1 MSFYDLMSMSLGN
14 LWRRKLR
21 TILTVLGVLIGT
33 TSIVAMLSLAFGMKQ
48 RMMEQYESMGSV
60 TQITVNGGGGGM
72 DSDSSGSQTDTS
84 TMLTESNMKMFQEM
98 EHVKSVQPQLSFDGN
113 MTSGRYSGYGNLIG
127 VDQSMLDS
135 QELEKGE
142 SPQAGSS
149 GTLQVIAGNQIITGF
164 GYVQGEEYMD
174 YYSTGELPPID
185 LMTQI
190 HQLQVYNDVADS
202 DTGDQGTSG
211 DDSEDTS
218 DSGDSS
224 SDSDT
229 AGDDTAAQPVEDN
242 SMLDFR
248 IKITGVMAGGLD
260 EYNTYSQSLLVN
272 IDDLKSYLTKNFG
285 KGKIPGQPK
294 PNGKPLN
301 EWVYTTFVVE
311 VDQADNVEDVMQNI
325 QDMGFSANSNKDL
338 IDSAQ
343 KSLQIV
349 ELVLGGIGMVAF
361 LVAAIGIANTMMM
374 STYERTKEI
383 GVMKVLGCD
392 MRDIQK
398 LFLAEAGFIGLIG
411 GLVGLLMTFGISV
424 VLNHF
429 TANMDGINGNIS
441 VIPWWLALAA
451 VAFSTLMG
459 MIAGYFPARRAM
471 KLSPLAAIHTE

>member
-1 MSFYDLMSMSLGN
+1 MMSFYDLMSMSLGN

-48 RMMEQYESMGSV
+48 QMMEQYESMGSV
-60 TQITVNGGGGGM
+60 TQINVSPGGGM

-84 TMLTESNMKMFQEM
+84 TMLTESNMEMFQGM
-98 EHVKSVQPQLSFDGN
+98 EHVKSVSPQLTFDGT
-113 MTSGRYSGYGNLIG
+113 MKSGRYSGYANMIG

-135 QELEKGE
+135 QELDKGE
-142 SPQAGSS
+142 VPKAGNS
-149 GTLQVIAGNQIITGF
+149 GTLQVLGGNQLLTGF
-164 GYVQGEEYMD
+164 GYVQGDEYVD

-190 HQLQVYNDVADS
+190 HQLQVYNDATESETVDQTASTDASTEDSSGDGDS
-202 DTGDQGTSG
+202 DS
-211 DDSEDTS
+211 
-218 DSGDSS
+218 
-224 SDSDT
+224 
-229 AGDDTAAQPVEDN
+229 AGDDAAAQPAEDN
-242 SMLDFR
+242 SMLNFR
-248 IKITGVMAGGLD
+248 IKITGIMAGGLE
-260 EYNTYSQSLLVN
+260 EYNNYSQSLLVN
-272 IDDLKSYLTKNFG
+272 LDDLKSYLTKNFG

-301 EWVYTTFVVE
+301 EWVYTTIVVE
-311 VDQADNVEDVMQNI
+311 VDQADNVEDVMKSI
-325 QDMGFSANSNKDL
+325 QDMGFSANSNKEL

-411 GLVGLLMTFGISV
+411 GIVGLLLSCGVSSLI
-424 VLNHF
+424 NHF
-429 TANMDGINGNIS
+429 SAGMEGIGGNIS

-459 MIAGYFPARRAM
+459 MVAGYFPARRAM

>member
-1 MSFYDLMSMSLGN
+1 
-14 LWRRKLR
+14 
-21 TILTVLGVLIGT
+21 
-33 TSIVAMLSLAFGMKQ
+33 MKQ
-48 RMMEQYESMGSV
+48 QMMEQYESMGSV
-60 TQITVNGGGGGM
+60 TQINVSPGGGM

-84 TMLTESNMKMFQEM
+84 TMLTESNMEMFQGM
-98 EHVKSVQPQLSFDGN
+98 EHVKSVSPQLTFDGT
-113 MTSGRYSGYGNLIG
+113 MKSGRYSGYANMIG

-135 QELEKGE
+135 QELDKGE
-142 SPQAGSS
+142 VPKAGNS
-149 GTLQVIAGNQIITGF
+149 GTLQVLGGNQLLTGF
-164 GYVQGEEYMD
+164 GYVQGDEYVD

-190 HQLQVYNDVADS
+190 HQLQVYNDATESETVDQTASTDASTEDSSGDGDS
-202 DTGDQGTSG
+202 DS
-211 DDSEDTS
+211 
-218 DSGDSS
+218 
-224 SDSDT
+224 
-229 AGDDTAAQPVEDN
+229 AGDDAAAQPAEDN
-242 SMLDFR
+242 SMLNFR
-248 IKITGVMAGGLD
+248 IKITGIMAGGLE
-260 EYNTYSQSLLVN
+260 EYNNYSQSLLVN
-272 IDDLKSYLTKNFG
+272 LDDLKSYLTKNFG

-301 EWVYTTFVVE
+301 EWVYTTIVVE
-311 VDQADNVEDVMQNI
+311 VDQADNVEDVMKSI
-325 QDMGFSANSNKDL
+325 QDMGFSANSNKEL

-411 GLVGLLMTFGISV
+411 GIVGLLLSCGVSSLI
-424 VLNHF
+424 NHF
-429 TANMDGINGNIS
+429 SAGMEGIGGNIS

-459 MIAGYFPARRAM
+459 MVAGYFPARRAM

>member
-48 RMMEQYESMGSV
+48 QMMEQYESMGSV
-60 TQITVNGGGGGM
+60 TQINVSPGGGM

-84 TMLTESNMKMFQEM
+84 TMLTESNMEMFQGM
-98 EHVKSVQPQLSFDGN
+98 EHVKSVSPQLTFDGT
-113 MTSGRYSGYGNLIG
+113 MKSGRYSGYANMIG

-135 QELEKGE
+135 QELDKGE
-142 SPQAGSS
+142 VPKAGNS
-149 GTLQVIAGNQIITGF
+149 GTLQVLGGNQLLTGF
-164 GYVQGEEYMD
+164 GYVQGDEYVD
-174 YYSTGELPPID
+174 YYSTGELPQID

-190 HQLQVYNDVADS
+190 HQLQVYNDATESETVDQTASTDASTEDSSGDGDS
-202 DTGDQGTSG
+202 DS
-211 DDSEDTS
+211 
-218 DSGDSS
+218 
-224 SDSDT
+224 
-229 AGDDTAAQPVEDN
+229 AGDDAAAQPAEDN
-242 SMLDFR
+242 SMLNFR
-248 IKITGVMAGGLD
+248 IKITGIMAGGLE
-260 EYNTYSQSLLVN
+260 EYNNYSQSLLVN
-272 IDDLKSYLTKNFG
+272 LDDLKSYLTKNFG

-301 EWVYTTFVVE
+301 EWVYTTIVVE
-311 VDQADNVEDVMQNI
+311 VDQADNVEDVMKSI
-325 QDMGFSANSNKDL
+325 QDMGFSANSNKEL

-411 GLVGLLMTFGISV
+411 GIVGLLLSCGVSSLI
-424 VLNHF
+424 NHF
-429 TANMDGINGNIS
+429 SAGMEGIGGNIS

-459 MIAGYFPARRAM
+459 MVAGYFPARRAM

>member
-14 LWRRKLR
+14 LWHRKLR

-48 RMMEQYESMGSV
+48 QMMEQYESMGSV
-60 TQITVNGGGGGM
+60 TQINVSPGGGM

-84 TMLTESNMKMFQEM
+84 TMLTESNMEMFQGM
-98 EHVKSVQPQLSFDGN
+98 EHVKSVSPQLTFDGT
-113 MTSGRYSGYGNLIG
+113 MKSGRYSGYANMIG

-135 QELEKGE
+135 QELDKGE
-142 SPQAGSS
+142 VPKAGNS
-149 GTLQVIAGNQIITGF
+149 GTLQVLGGNQLLTGF
-164 GYVQGEEYMD
+164 GYVQGDEYVD

-190 HQLQVYNDVADS
+190 HQLQVYNDATESETVDQTASTDASTEDSSGDGDS
-202 DTGDQGTSG
+202 DS
-211 DDSEDTS
+211 
-218 DSGDSS
+218 
-224 SDSDT
+224 
-229 AGDDTAAQPVEDN
+229 AGDDAAAQPAEDN
-242 SMLDFR
+242 SMLNFR
-248 IKITGVMAGGLD
+248 IKITGIMAGGLE
-260 EYNTYSQSLLVN
+260 EYNNYSQSLLVN
-272 IDDLKSYLTKNFG
+272 LDDLKSYLTKNFG

-301 EWVYTTFVVE
+301 EWVYTTIVVE
-311 VDQADNVEDVMQNI
+311 VDQADNVEDVMKSI
-325 QDMGFSANSNKDL
+325 QDMGFSANSNKEL

-411 GLVGLLMTFGISV
+411 GIVGLLLSCGVSSLI
-424 VLNHF
+424 NHF
-429 TANMDGINGNIS
+429 SAGMEGIGGNIS

-459 MIAGYFPARRAM
+459 MVAGYFPARRAM

>member
-48 RMMEQYESMGSV
+48 QMMEQYESMGSV
-60 TQITVNGGGGGM
+60 TQINVSPGGGM

-84 TMLTESNMKMFQEM
+84 TMLTESNMEMFQGM
-98 EHVKSVQPQLSFDGN
+98 EHVKSVSPQLTFDGT
-113 MTSGRYSGYGNLIG
+113 MKSGRYSGYANMIG

-135 QELEKGE
+135 QELDKGE
-142 SPQAGSS
+142 VPKAGNS
-149 GTLQVIAGNQIITGF
+149 GTLQVLGGNQLLTGF
-164 GYVQGEEYMD
+164 GYVQGDEYVD

-190 HQLQVYNDVADS
+190 HQLQVYNDATESETVDQTASTDASTEDSSGDGDS
-202 DTGDQGTSG
+202 DS
-211 DDSEDTS
+211 
-218 DSGDSS
+218 
-224 SDSDT
+224 
-229 AGDDTAAQPVEDN
+229 AGDDAAAQPAEDN
-242 SMLDFR
+242 SMLNFR
-248 IKITGVMAGGLD
+248 IKITGIMAGGLE
-260 EYNTYSQSLLVN
+260 EYNNYSQSLLVN
-272 IDDLKSYLTKNFG
+272 LDDLKSYLTKNFG
-285 KGKIPGQPK
+285 KGRIPGQPK

-301 EWVYTTFVVE
+301 EWVYTTIVVE
-311 VDQADNVEDVMQNI
+311 VDQADNVEDVMKSI
-325 QDMGFSANSNKDL
+325 QDMGFSANSNKEL

-411 GLVGLLMTFGISV
+411 GIVGLLLSCGVSSLI
-424 VLNHF
+424 NHF
-429 TANMDGINGNIS
+429 SAGMEGIGGNIS

-459 MIAGYFPARRAM
+459 MVAGYFPARRAM

>member
-1 MSFYDLMSMSLGN
+1 
-14 LWRRKLR
+14 
-21 TILTVLGVLIGT
+21 
-33 TSIVAMLSLAFGMKQ
+33 MKQ
-48 RMMEQYESMGSV
+48 IHQFQIYNDAADADTGSQD
-60 TQITVNGGGGGM
+60 TPADDSGADSSGDGDTSG
-72 DSDSSGSQTDTS
+72 DSDSSG
-84 TMLTESNMKMFQEM
+84 
-98 EHVKSVQPQLSFDGN
+98 
-113 MTSGRYSGYGNLIG
+113 
-127 VDQSMLDS
+127 
-135 QELEKGE
+135 
-142 SPQAGSS
+142 
-149 GTLQVIAGNQIITGF
+149 
-164 GYVQGEEYMD
+164 
-174 YYSTGELPPID
+174 
-185 LMTQI
+185 
-190 HQLQVYNDVADS
+190 
-202 DTGDQGTSG
+202 
-211 DDSEDTS
+211 DDM
-218 DSGDSS
+218 
-224 SDSDT
+224 
-229 AGDDTAAQPVEDN
+229 AAQPAEDN
-242 SMLDFR
+242 SMLNFR
-248 IKITGVMAGGLD
+248 MKITGVMAGGLE
-260 EYNTYSQSLLVN
+260 EYNNYSQSLLVN
-272 IDDLKSYLTKNFG
+272 MDDLKSYLTKNFG

-301 EWVYTTFVVE
+301 EWVYTTFIIE
-311 VDQADNVEDVMQNI
+311 VDQADNVEDVMKSI
-325 QDMGFSANSNKDL
+325 QDMGFSASSNKDL

-411 GLVGLLMTFGISV
+411 GLVGLVMTYGISI

>member
-1 MSFYDLMSMSLGN
+1 M
-14 LWRRKLR
+14 
-21 TILTVLGVLIGT
+21 
-33 TSIVAMLSLAFGMKQ
+33 
-48 RMMEQYESMGSV
+48 
-60 TQITVNGGGGGM
+60 
-72 DSDSSGSQTDTS
+72 
-84 TMLTESNMKMFQEM
+84 TESNMEMFQGM
-98 EHVKSVQPQLSFDGN
+98 EHVKSVSPQLTFDGT
-113 MTSGRYSGYGNLIG
+113 MKSGRYSGYANMIG

-135 QELEKGE
+135 QELDKGE
-142 SPQAGSS
+142 VPKAGNS
-149 GTLQVIAGNQIITGF
+149 GTLQVLGGNQLLTGF
-164 GYVQGEEYMD
+164 GYVQGDEYVD

-190 HQLQVYNDVADS
+190 HQLQVYNDATESETVDQTASTDASTEDSSGDGDS
-202 DTGDQGTSG
+202 DS
-211 DDSEDTS
+211 
-218 DSGDSS
+218 
-224 SDSDT
+224 
-229 AGDDTAAQPVEDN
+229 AGDDAAAQPAEDN
-242 SMLDFR
+242 SMLNFR
-248 IKITGVMAGGLD
+248 IKITGIMAGGLE
-260 EYNTYSQSLLVN
+260 EYNNYSQSLLVN
-272 IDDLKSYLTKNFG
+272 LDDLKSYLTKNFG

-301 EWVYTTFVVE
+301 EWVYTTIVVE
-311 VDQADNVEDVMQNI
+311 VDQADNVEDVMKSI
-325 QDMGFSANSNKDL
+325 QDMGFSANSNKEL

-411 GLVGLLMTFGISV
+411 GIVGLLLSCGVSSLI
-424 VLNHF
+424 NHF
-429 TANMDGINGNIS
+429 SAGMEGIGGNIS

-459 MIAGYFPARRAM
+459 MVAGYFPARRAM

>member
-1 MSFYDLMSMSLGN
+1 
-14 LWRRKLR
+14 
-21 TILTVLGVLIGT
+21 
-33 TSIVAMLSLAFGMKQ
+33 
-48 RMMEQYESMGSV
+48 
-60 TQITVNGGGGGM
+60 M

-84 TMLTESNMKMFQEM
+84 TMLTESNMEMFQGM
-98 EHVKSVQPQLSFDGN
+98 EHVKSVSPQLTFDGT
-113 MTSGRYSGYGNLIG
+113 MKSGRYSGYANMIG

-135 QELEKGE
+135 QELDKGE
-142 SPQAGSS
+142 VPKAGNS
-149 GTLQVIAGNQIITGF
+149 GTLQVLGGNQLLTGF
-164 GYVQGEEYMD
+164 GYVQGDEYVD

-190 HQLQVYNDVADS
+190 HQLQVYNDAAESETVDQTASTDASTEDSSGDGDS
-202 DTGDQGTSG
+202 DS
-211 DDSEDTS
+211 
-218 DSGDSS
+218 
-224 SDSDT
+224 
-229 AGDDTAAQPVEDN
+229 AGDDAAAQPAEDN
-242 SMLDFR
+242 SMLNFR
-248 IKITGVMAGGLD
+248 IKITGIMAGGLE
-260 EYNTYSQSLLVN
+260 EYNNYSQSLLVN
-272 IDDLKSYLTKNFG
+272 LDDLKSYLTKNFG

-301 EWVYTTFVVE
+301 EWVYTTIVVE
-311 VDQADNVEDVMQNI
+311 VDQADNVEDVMKSI
-325 QDMGFSANSNKDL
+325 QDMGFFANSNKEL

-411 GLVGLLMTFGISV
+411 GIVGLLLSCGVSSLI
-424 VLNHF
+424 NHF
-429 TANMDGINGNIS
+429 SAGMEGIGGNIS

-459 MIAGYFPARRAM
+459 MVAGYFPARRAM

>member
-72 DSDSSGSQTDTS
+72 DSGSSGSQTDTS

-98 EHVKSVQPQLSFDGN
+98 EHVKAVQPQLSFDGN

-127 VDQSMLDS
+127 VDQSLLDS

-142 SPQAGSS
+142 NPQAGSS

-164 GYVQGEEYMD
+164 GYVQGEEYVD

-185 LMTQI
+185 LMAQI

-202 DTGDQGTSG
+202 DTGDQGTTT
-211 DDSEDTS
+211 DDSGDTS
-218 DSGDSS
+218 DSGD

-248 IKITGVMAGGLD
+248 IKITGIMAGGLD

-325 QDMGFSANSNKDL
+325 QDMGFSASSNKDL

-411 GLVGLLMTFGISV
+411 GLVGLLMTFGISL

-451 VAFSTLMG
+451 VVFSTLMG

>member
-48 RMMEQYESMGSV
+48 QMMEQYESMGSV
-60 TQITVNGGGGGM
+60 TQINVSPGGGM

-84 TMLTESNMKMFQEM
+84 TMLTESNMEMFQGM
-98 EHVKSVQPQLSFDGN
+98 EHVKSVSPQLTFDGT
-113 MTSGRYSGYGNLIG
+113 MKSGRYSGYANMIG

-135 QELEKGE
+135 QELDKGE
-142 SPQAGSS
+142 VPKAGNS
-149 GTLQVIAGNQIITGF
+149 GTLQVLGGNQLLTGF
-164 GYVQGEEYMD
+164 GYVQGDEYVD

-190 HQLQVYNDVADS
+190 HQLQVYNDATESETVDQTASTDASTEDSSEDGDS
-202 DTGDQGTSG
+202 DS
-211 DDSEDTS
+211 
-218 DSGDSS
+218 
-224 SDSDT
+224 
-229 AGDDTAAQPVEDN
+229 AGDDAAAQPAEDN
-242 SMLDFR
+242 SMLNFR
-248 IKITGVMAGGLD
+248 IKITGIMAGGLE
-260 EYNTYSQSLLVN
+260 EYNNYSQSLLVN
-272 IDDLKSYLTKNFG
+272 LDDLKSYLTKNFG

-301 EWVYTTFVVE
+301 EWVYTTIVVE
-311 VDQADNVEDVMQNI
+311 VDQADNVEDVMKSI
-325 QDMGFSANSNKDL
+325 QDMGFSANSNKEL

-411 GLVGLLMTFGISV
+411 GIVGLLLSCGVSSLI
-424 VLNHF
+424 NHF
-429 TANMDGINGNIS
+429 SAGMEGIGGNIS

-459 MIAGYFPARRAM
+459 MVAGYFPARRAM

>member
-48 RMMEQYESMGSV
+48 QMMEQYESMGSV
-60 TQITVNGGGGGM
+60 TQINVSPGGGM

-84 TMLTESNMKMFQEM
+84 TMLTESNMEMFQGM
-98 EHVKSVQPQLSFDGN
+98 EHVKSVSPQLTFDGT
-113 MTSGRYSGYGNLIG
+113 MKSGRYSGYANMIG

-135 QELEKGE
+135 QELDKGE
-142 SPQAGSS
+142 VPKAGNS
-149 GTLQVIAGNQIITGF
+149 GTLQVLGGNQLLTGF
-164 GYVQGEEYMD
+164 GYVQGVEYVD

-190 HQLQVYNDVADS
+190 HQLQVYNDATESETVDQTASTDASTEDSSGDGDS
-202 DTGDQGTSG
+202 DS
-211 DDSEDTS
+211 
-218 DSGDSS
+218 
-224 SDSDT
+224 
-229 AGDDTAAQPVEDN
+229 AGDDAAAQPAEDN
-242 SMLDFR
+242 SMLNFR
-248 IKITGVMAGGLD
+248 IKITGIMAGGLE
-260 EYNTYSQSLLVN
+260 EYNNYSQSLLVN
-272 IDDLKSYLTKNFG
+272 LDDLKSYLTKNFG

-301 EWVYTTFVVE
+301 EWVYTTIVVE
-311 VDQADNVEDVMQNI
+311 VDQADNVEDVMKSI
-325 QDMGFSANSNKDL
+325 QDMGFSANSNKEL

-411 GLVGLLMTFGISV
+411 GIVGLLLSCGVSSLI
-424 VLNHF
+424 NHF
-429 TANMDGINGNIS
+429 SAGMEGIGGNIS

-459 MIAGYFPARRAM
+459 MVAGYFPARRAM

>member
-48 RMMEQYESMGSV
+48 QMMEQYESMGSV
-60 TQITVNGGGGGM
+60 TQINVSPGGGM

-84 TMLTESNMKMFQEM
+84 TMLTESNMEMFQGM
-98 EHVKSVQPQLSFDGN
+98 EHVKSVSPQLTFDGT
-113 MTSGRYSGYGNLIG
+113 MKSGRYSGYANMIG

-135 QELEKGE
+135 QELDKGE
-142 SPQAGSS
+142 VPKAGNS
-149 GTLQVIAGNQIITGF
+149 GTLQVLGGNQLLTGF
-164 GYVQGEEYMD
+164 GYVQGDEYVD

-190 HQLQVYNDVADS
+190 HQLQVYNDAAESETVDQTASTDASTEDSSGDGDS
-202 DTGDQGTSG
+202 DS
-211 DDSEDTS
+211 
-218 DSGDSS
+218 
-224 SDSDT
+224 
-229 AGDDTAAQPVEDN
+229 AGDDAAAQPAEDN
-242 SMLDFR
+242 SMLNFR
-248 IKITGVMAGGLD
+248 IKITGIMAGGLE
-260 EYNTYSQSLLVN
+260 EYNNYSQSLLVN
-272 IDDLKSYLTKNFG
+272 LDDLKSYLTKNFG

-301 EWVYTTFVVE
+301 EWVYTTIVVE
-311 VDQADNVEDVMQNI
+311 VDQADNEEDVMKSI
-325 QDMGFSANSNKDL
+325 QDMGFFANSNKEL

-411 GLVGLLMTFGISV
+411 GIVGLLLSCGVSSLI
-424 VLNHF
+424 NHF
-429 TANMDGINGNIS
+429 SAGMEGIGGNIS
-441 VIPWWLALAA
+441 VIPWGLALAA

-459 MIAGYFPARRAM
+459 MVAGYFPARRAM

>member
-48 RMMEQYESMGSV
+48 QMMEQYESMGSV
-60 TQITVNGGGGGM
+60 TQINVSPGGGM

-84 TMLTESNMKMFQEM
+84 TMLTESNMEMFQGM
-98 EHVKSVQPQLSFDGN
+98 EHVKSVSPQLTFDGT
-113 MTSGRYSGYGNLIG
+113 MKSGRYSGYANMIG

-135 QELEKGE
+135 QELDKGE
-142 SPQAGSS
+142 VPKAGNS
-149 GTLQVIAGNQIITGF
+149 GTLQVLGGNQLLTGF
-164 GYVQGEEYMD
+164 GYVQGDEYVD

-190 HQLQVYNDVADS
+190 HQLQVYNDATESETVDQTASTDASTEDSSGDGDS
-202 DTGDQGTSG
+202 DS
-211 DDSEDTS
+211 
-218 DSGDSS
+218 
-224 SDSDT
+224 
-229 AGDDTAAQPVEDN
+229 AGDDAAAQPAEDN
-242 SMLDFR
+242 SMLNFR
-248 IKITGVMAGGLD
+248 IKITGIMAGGLE
-260 EYNTYSQSLLVN
+260 EYNNYSQSLLVN
-272 IDDLKSYLTKNFG
+272 LDDLKSYLTKNFG

-301 EWVYTTFVVE
+301 EWVYTTIVVE
-311 VDQADNVEDVMQNI
+311 VDQADNVEDVMKSI
-325 QDMGFSANSNKDL
+325 QDMGFSANCNKEL

-411 GLVGLLMTFGISV
+411 GIVGLLLSCGVSSLI
-424 VLNHF
+424 NHF
-429 TANMDGINGNIS
+429 SAGMEGIGGNIS

-459 MIAGYFPARRAM
+459 MVAGYFPARRAM

>member
-72 DSDSSGSQTDTS
+72 DSGSSGSQTDTS

-98 EHVKSVQPQLSFDGN
+98 EHVKAVQPQLSFDGN

-127 VDQSMLDS
+127 VDQSLLDS

-142 SPQAGSS
+142 NPQAGSS

-164 GYVQGEEYMD
+164 GYVQGEEYVD

-185 LMTQI
+185 LMAQI

-202 DTGDQGTSG
+202 DTGDQGTTT
-211 DDSEDTS
+211 DDSGDTS
-218 DSGDSS
+218 DSGD

-248 IKITGVMAGGLD
+248 IKITGIMAGGLD

-325 QDMGFSANSNKDL
+325 QDLGFSASSNKDL

-411 GLVGLLMTFGISV
+411 GLVGLLMTFGISL

-451 VAFSTLMG
+451 VVFSTLMG